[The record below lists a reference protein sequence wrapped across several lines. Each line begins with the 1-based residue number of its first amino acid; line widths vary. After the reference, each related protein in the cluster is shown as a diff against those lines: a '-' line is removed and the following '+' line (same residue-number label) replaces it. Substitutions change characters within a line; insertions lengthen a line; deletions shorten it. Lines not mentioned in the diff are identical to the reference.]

1 MTPSN
6 PQSTDIMS
14 SMAANKKEERSKR
27 FYLILFIAY
36 LILLFYFLFF
46 AEAMGR
52 METEAE
58 YRYNLTL
65 FREIRR
71 FYRYR
76 ELLGYKAFF
85 INVFGNVLAFVPFGI
100 LMPKLVYRLKHC
112 FLVTLMALELSLL
125 VELAQL
131 CFKIGS
137 FDVDDLFL
145 NTIGGFVGY
154 LIYYFMDGRKKRNVS
169 DSKT

>member
-46 AEAMGR
+46 SEAMGR

-76 ELLGYKAFF
+76 DILGYKAFF
-85 INVFGNVLAFVPFGI
+85 INVFGNVLAFVPFGMLI
-100 LMPKLVYRLKHC
+100 PKLAQRLNRC
-112 FLVTLMALELSLL
+112 FFVTILALELSLG

-145 NTIGGFVGY
+145 NTIGGFIGY
-154 LIYYFMDGRKKRNVS
+154 LIFYFMDGRKKRNVS